1 MSDDIFP
8 EDEVD
13 ELISQ
18 LQDTNAAVRSTS
30 REKTN
35 VSDENLEEF
44 ILKSSSELIED
55 SLDIISNVKEYT
67 AGSPDSRECQ
77 SLAELIRAS
86 ASAIDTLN
94 KVLLQRK
101 KSETQEKIKDMDIR
115 AKQGL
120 AVAEQQTKML
130 LSREDIMKE
139 LMKDVDVITDAEVI
153 DLED

>member
-18 LQDTNAAVRSTS
+18 LQDTNAVARRTS
-30 REKTN
+30 RDKTD

-139 LMKDVDVITDAEVI
+139 LMKDVDVSIDVEVI
-153 DLED
+153 DLET